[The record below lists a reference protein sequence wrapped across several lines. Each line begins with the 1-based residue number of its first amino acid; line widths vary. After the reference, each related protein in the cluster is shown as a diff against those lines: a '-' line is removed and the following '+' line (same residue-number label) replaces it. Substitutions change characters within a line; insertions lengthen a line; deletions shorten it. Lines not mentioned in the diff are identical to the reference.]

1 VAPATPIA
9 ADQAVLLVVDV
20 QNDYCHP
27 EGTLGRRGVDC
38 GPALAAVERIG
49 GLLPAARAA
58 GVPVLHVHT
67 QHSRWTDTPG
77 WLHRG
82 QGGATLAPDT
92 DPIVAAGSWG
102 AEPYGELVAEDD
114 FTFVKHRYSA
124 FAFTAL
130 ELVLGSLARPTVVMV
145 GLTSDVCV
153 RATGV
158 DAVSRGYRP
167 VLGGDATATV
177 GVVPQATAC
186 AEFAATIGPVA
197 TTGEL
202 LASWARSGD
211 PAAGAP

>member
-1 VAPATPIA
+1 MHPAPIPP
-9 ADQAVLLVVDV
+9 DEAVVLVVDV

-38 GPALAAVERIG
+38 ASALAAVERIG
-49 GLLPAARAA
+49 ALLPVARAA

-77 WLHRG
+77 WRRRG
-82 QGGATLAPDT
+82 QGGTTIEPET
-92 DPIVAAGSWG
+92 DPIVAAGTWG
-102 AEPYGELVAEDD
+102 AEPYGDLVADGD

-124 FAFTAL
+124 FAFTPL
-130 ELVLGSLARPTVVMV
+130 DLVLSALARPTLVLA

-158 DAVSRGYRP
+158 DAVSRGHRA
-167 VLGGDATATV
+167 VLVGDATATV

-186 AEFAATIGPVA
+186 AEFAATIGPVVPSA
-197 TTGEL
+197 DL
-202 LASWARSGD
+202 LSSWAVPAGS
-211 PAAGAP
+211 AAGAP

>member
-1 VAPATPIA
+1 MDP
-9 ADQAVLLVVDV
+9 AVLAPEDAVVLVVDV

-38 GPALAAVERIG
+38 APALAAVDRIG
-49 GLLPAARAA
+49 ALLPVARGA

-77 WLHRG
+77 WRRRG
-82 QGGATLAPDT
+82 LGGATIEPET
-92 DPIVAAGSWG
+92 DPIVPAGSWG
-102 AEPYGELVAEDD
+102 AEPYGDLVADGD

-130 ELVLGSLARPTVVMV
+130 ELVLSALGRPTVVLV

-167 VLGGDATATV
+167 VLVGDATATV

-186 AEFAATIGPVA
+186 AEFAATIGPVV
-197 TTGEL
+197 TTAEL
-202 LASWARSGD
+202 LSAWA
-211 PAAGAP
+211 AAEQN

>member
-1 VAPATPIA
+1 MPPAGIAP
-9 ADQAVLLVVDV
+9 DDAVVLVVDV
-20 QNDYCHP
+20 QNDYCHA

-38 GPALAAVERIG
+38 AEALTAVDRIG
-49 GLLPAARAA
+49 TLLPVAREA

-77 WLHRG
+77 WRRRG
-82 QGGATLAPDT
+82 QGGATIEPET

-102 AEPYGELVAEDD
+102 AEPYGDLVADGD

-124 FAFTAL
+124 FAFTPL
-130 ELVLGSLARPTVVMV
+130 ELVLSAQARPTLVLV

-167 VLGGDATATV
+167 VLVGDATATV

-186 AEFAATIGPVA
+186 AEFAATIGPVV
-197 TTGEL
+197 TTEDL
-202 LASWARSGD
+202 LSSWAVRTG
-211 PAAGAP
+211 